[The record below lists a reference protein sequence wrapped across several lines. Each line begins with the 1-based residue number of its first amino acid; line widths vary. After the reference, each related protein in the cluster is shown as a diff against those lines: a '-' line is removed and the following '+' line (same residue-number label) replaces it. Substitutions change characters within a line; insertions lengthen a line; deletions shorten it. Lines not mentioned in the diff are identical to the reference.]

1 MALHTN
7 HSIRWP
13 SGNQEGMIVALL
25 TGYVAK
31 ANKNRTRKRKTKIG
45 LNKTQGTQTRLNTI
59 LNKTQ
64 TN

>member
-1 MALHTN
+1 
-7 HSIRWP
+7 
-13 SGNQEGMIVALL
+13 MIVALL